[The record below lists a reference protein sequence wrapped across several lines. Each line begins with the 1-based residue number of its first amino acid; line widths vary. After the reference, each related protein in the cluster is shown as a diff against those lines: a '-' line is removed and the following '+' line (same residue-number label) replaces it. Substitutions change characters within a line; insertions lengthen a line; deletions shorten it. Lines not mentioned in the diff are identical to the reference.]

1 MACYEWISCKKYRH
15 GEGVYASS
23 TDHSTPRPLVSLLLR
38 RIQTARPIC
47 VLKPLSCFNRQNIG
61 QVLDSKAN
69 LTSYC
74 HEVQKKLGMQYRTP
88 PLPVDLRNANAV
100 DFAMESF
107 SQDGQN
113 SRNNEIDED
122 AQFQQFRLMAQNKY
136 NIRLS

>member
-1 MACYEWISCKKYRH
+1 MTPN
-15 GEGVYASS
+15 
-23 TDHSTPRPLVSLLLR
+23 TDCTPHC
-38 RIQTARPIC
+38 A
-47 VLKPLSCFNRQNIG
+47 LKPLSLIDRQNIG

-74 HEVQKKLGMQYRTP
+74 HEVQKKLGMQYRAP

-100 DFAMESF
+100 DFAMESL

-113 SRNNEIDED
+113 SRNTEIDED